1 MFLKEDETVFFALYC
16 IDVSYC
22 RKRKKFFIIIITVSA
37 ILNIA
42 GALPH
47 LWHSLGEKL
56 DEPDGLPHG
65 GIPRWGQNHPDGRP
79 RNHVLAGGQ
88 SDRVLIRKI

>member
-1 MFLKEDETVFFALYC
+1 MLDIVE
-16 IDVSYC
+16 
-22 RKRKKFFIIIITVSA
+22 RKRNFFIIIMKCY
-37 ILNIA
+37 LNIT
-42 GALPH
+42 GALTH
-47 LWHSLGEKL
+47 LWHSLGKEL

-88 SDRVLIRKI
+88 SEC